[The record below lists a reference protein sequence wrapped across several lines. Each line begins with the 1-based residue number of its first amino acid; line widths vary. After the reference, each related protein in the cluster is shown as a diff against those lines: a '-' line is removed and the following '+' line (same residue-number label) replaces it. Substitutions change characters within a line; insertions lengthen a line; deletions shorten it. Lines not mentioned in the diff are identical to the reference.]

1 MPETIMRELE
11 AIMRAVFQDPAL
23 MVTEALT
30 MDQVPAWDSV
40 GHMALI
46 SATENRF
53 AIRCDLAELVQV
65 ESVAA
70 LAALVERKWDG
81 RTLQQ
86 P

>member
-1 MPETIMRELE
+1 MKQTILRQLESILRE
-11 AIMRAVFQDPAL
+11 VFQDPAL
-23 MVTEALT
+23 PVTESLT
-30 MDQVPAWDSV
+30 MAQVPAWDSV

-53 AIRCDLAELVQV
+53 AIRCSLAELVPV

-70 LAALVERKWDG
+70 LVALVEQKWDG
-81 RTLQQ
+81 HTLQQ